1 MNQKVKKAVGR
12 PESEDPK
19 EWFSIGVE
27 KSKIKEHG
35 KKLIKEKIK
44 KFCDDNFEEKDKAN

>member
-44 KFCDDNFEEKDKAN
+44 KFCDDNFEEK